1 MVQGSEVTL
10 RGSRV
15 RSRVWGPGSGFRGQ
29 VRGLVSRVWGLVSR
43 IWGPGSGFGAQGQD
57 SGVQVQDSGVQ
68 VQGLGVRVQELGL
81 GFGVQ
86 VQGSGPAASKAAA
99 GVAALLLGPWDTL
112 SVCCDIVRL
121 HWGELQPLQSVQKA
135 ALLRSTWTVYVIS
148 HFLKFFL
155 L

>member
-43 IWGPGSGFGAQGQD
+43 IWGPGSGFGAQG
-57 SGVQVQDSGVQ
+57 QDSGVQ